1 MIWNTNLSKN
11 VCQWYKGRLEFKR
24 TLFYQLGQSFVA
36 SYFDEDN
43 FLYNLHNIIDIY
55 NKYL

>member
-1 MIWNTNLSKN
+1 M
-11 VCQWYKGRLEFKR
+11 
-24 TLFYQLGQSFVA
+24 GQSFVA

-55 NKYL
+55 NKYYDGGNNERSFMTPRKSNLSLFGSKVHK